1 MIEEVKSIML
11 EHLKLLKESAD
22 ECDYKFLQP
31 ITQSMVIT
39 AQCISELVKSE
50 NSP

>member
-1 MIEEVKSIML
+1 MVDEVKDIML
-11 EHLKLLKESAD
+11 EHLKLLKEATED
-22 ECDYKFLQP
+22 CDYKYLQP

-39 AQCISELVKSE
+39 AQCIKELSKSE

>member
-1 MIEEVKSIML
+1 MMEEVKDIML

-22 ECDYKFLQP
+22 DCDYKYLQP

-39 AQCISELVKSE
+39 AQCIKELAKSE

>member
-1 MIEEVKSIML
+1 MVNEVKDIML
-11 EHLKLLKESAD
+11 EHLKLLKEATED
-22 ECDYKFLQP
+22 CDYKYLQP

-39 AQCISELVKSE
+39 AQCINELSKDE